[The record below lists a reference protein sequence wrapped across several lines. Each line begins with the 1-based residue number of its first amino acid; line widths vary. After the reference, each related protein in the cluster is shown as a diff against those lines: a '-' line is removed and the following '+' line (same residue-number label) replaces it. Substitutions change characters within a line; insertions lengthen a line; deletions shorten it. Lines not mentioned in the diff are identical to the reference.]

1 MVSKM
6 NNAVFGELVFNTG
19 WKTKS
24 DIVFFGKNY
33 NIVVKAKAYSEKD
46 GITNE
51 QETAFNYFKTN
62 KDEQLKTVEKLLTDF
77 ADGETSKRFVPRVLL
92 FQRDGGYA
100 LLFDDRKDE
109 DDGVAVCLAPKTR
122 VVSQDEYL

>member
-1 MVSKM
+1 M
-6 NNAVFGELVFNTG
+6 NNSVFGEIVFNTG

-24 DIVFFGKNY
+24 DIVFFGNSY
-33 NIVVKAKAYSEKD
+33 SIVVKAKAYFEKD

-51 QETAFNYFKTN
+51 QETAFNSFKTN
-62 KDEQLKTVEKLLTDF
+62 KSEQLKTVEKLLKDF
-77 ADGETSKRFVPRVLL
+77 AGNDASKRFIPRTLL

-100 LLFDDRKDE
+100 LLFDDIENEDE
-109 DDGVAVCLAPKTR
+109 GVAVCLAPKTK